1 MMLIIWTITKRKTTM
16 DDHEV
21 NSPMKK
27 PPHPGQV
34 LKGLY
39 LEPLGLSVTD
49 AAKGLGV
56 TRKTLSQ
63 LINGHQSISPDM
75 ALRLAEAFNTTP
87 QLWLNMQQN
96 FDLRQAEQRERNY
109 TIQHFWTASHAESVP
124 HTHTPTAATTASG
137 SGSGTRA

>member
-1 MMLIIWTITKRKTTM
+1 MGTLTTLIISTITKQKATNM
-16 DDHEV
+16 EDNKV
-21 NSPMKK
+21 KSPMKN

-39 LEPLGLSVTD
+39 LEPLELSVTD

-75 ALRLAEAFNTTP
+75 ALRLSEAFNTTP

-96 FDLRQAEQRERNY
+96 FDLRLAEKKERNY
-109 TIQHFWTASHAESVP
+109 TIQHFWTASPA
-124 HTHTPTAATTASG
+124 
-137 SGSGTRA
+137 

>member
-1 MMLIIWTITKRKTTM
+1 
-16 DDHEV
+16 
-21 NSPMKK
+21 MKN

-39 LEPLGLSVTD
+39 LEPLELSVTD

-63 LINGHQSISPDM
+63 LINGHQSVSPDM
-75 ALRLAEAFNTTP
+75 ALRLSEAFNTTP

-96 FDLRQAEQRERNY
+96 FDLRRAEQQERNY
-109 TIQHFWTASHAESVP
+109 TIQHFWTASPA
-124 HTHTPTAATTASG
+124 
-137 SGSGTRA
+137 

>member
-1 MMLIIWTITKRKTTM
+1 MEDNRVTG
-16 DDHEV
+16 
-21 NSPMKK
+21 PMKK

-39 LEPLGLSVTD
+39 LDPLELSITD

-63 LINGHQSISPDM
+63 LINGHHGITPKM
-75 ALRLAEAFNTTP
+75 ALRLSEAFNTTP

-96 FDLRQAEQRERNY
+96 FDLRQAEAKEKSF
-109 TIQHFWTASHAESVP
+109 TVKHFWPS
-124 HTHTPTAATTASG
+124 
-137 SGSGTRA
+137 SGTGLQPA

>member
-1 MMLIIWTITKRKTTM
+1 
-16 DDHEV
+16 
-21 NSPMKK
+21 MKN

-39 LEPLGLSVTD
+39 LEPLELSVTD

-63 LINGHQSISPDM
+63 LINGHQSVSPDM
-75 ALRLAEAFNTTP
+75 ALRLSEAFNTTP

-96 FDLRQAEQRERNY
+96 FDLRQAELRERNY
-109 TIQHFWTASHAESVP
+109 TIQHFWTASPA
-124 HTHTPTAATTASG
+124 
-137 SGSGTRA
+137 

>member
-1 MMLIIWTITKRKTTM
+1 MEDNKVK
-16 DDHEV
+16 
-21 NSPMKK
+21 SPMKN

-39 LEPLGLSVTD
+39 LEPLELSVTD

-63 LINGHQSISPDM
+63 LINGHQSVSPDM
-75 ALRLAEAFNTTP
+75 ALRLSEAFNTTP

-96 FDLRQAEQRERNY
+96 FDLRQAELRERNY
-109 TIQHFWTASHAESVP
+109 TIQHFWTASPA
-124 HTHTPTAATTASG
+124 
-137 SGSGTRA
+137 

>member
-1 MMLIIWTITKRKTTM
+1 MLMTLIIWTITKQKATNM
-16 DDHEV
+16 E
-21 NSPMKK
+21 NNKAKSPMKN

-39 LEPLGLSVTD
+39 LEPLELSVTE

-63 LINGHQSISPDM
+63 LINGRQSISPDM
-75 ALRLAEAFNTTP
+75 ALRLSEAFNTTP

-96 FDLRQAEQRERNY
+96 FDLREAEKKERNY
-109 TIQHFWTASHAESVP
+109 TIQHFWTASPA
-124 HTHTPTAATTASG
+124 
-137 SGSGTRA
+137 

>member
-1 MMLIIWTITKRKTTM
+1 MEDTSVKG
-16 DDHEV
+16 
-21 NSPMKK
+21 PMKN

-39 LEPLGLSVTD
+39 LEPLELSITD

-63 LINGHQSISPDM
+63 LINGHHAVTPDM

-96 FDLRQAEQRERNY
+96 FDLRQAEKKEKNY
-109 TIQHFWTASHAESVP
+109 TVQQFWRSSGAELRS
-124 HTHTPTAATTASG
+124 A
-137 SGSGTRA
+137 